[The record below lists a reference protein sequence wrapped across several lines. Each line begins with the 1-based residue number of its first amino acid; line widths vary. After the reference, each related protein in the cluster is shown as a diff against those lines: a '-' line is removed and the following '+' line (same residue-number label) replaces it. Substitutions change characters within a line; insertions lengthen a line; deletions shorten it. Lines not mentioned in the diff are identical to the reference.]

1 MKKVLL
7 TLVAFVATTAG
18 FAQSEVAVVKNVSN
32 RVADHQ
38 QQAAPVVRKASLD
51 GEQAVAKRRSA
62 VDSIYYARP
71 AGTYWVSGSYT
82 DDAGKEKTY
91 EYLVIPPFTDMLF
104 VNVSNDLT
112 GKWTLGSSALDEYV
126 DEYGDL
132 TMDWDKITKG
142 YVGYCPQYT
151 VGETSYQVADYILTI
166 DSAVQTLHPFD
177 YVKTH
182 RYYGYASGESAFQTG
197 PDEYDFDDDGKNE
210 TFYPQFR
217 QFFEKPASPLN
228 LHEVVLWA
236 HSNTPAFTGDYLK
249 LVFNKVERVQVGERY
264 YRTIGEKIGEMKCVQ
279 ANMSTQQ
286 INTTGR
292 YPGDLTFACT
302 TIDEFGTEEVQPL
315 LLDEAFAITIEGTE
329 NPSLAMDVRFYF
341 GDQGEHEEEW
351 NTRATPTYI
360 VPFDAQGKPI
370 ENPNGNPNGLSY
382 FNITKDGQKYCYNI
396 AFHFYGEMDAI
407 KVETDD
413 ALNVQIAPVAGG
425 ETASQPT
432 DGGEGAPAYVWT
444 NYPFFIQEGDN
455 YEDAGYYEFEG
466 IPEWAQVKIDPT
478 YYEYATDEG
487 SVRGLHM
494 VWFTVEALPEGVTGR
509 SAEIN
514 LKSALGAKNQAPIY
528 IVQGDATITGVNA
541 MKFDANGK
549 FVGSTFNLAGQRVN
563 DNFKGLVIKNGRKFM
578 NK

>member
-38 QQAAPVVRKASLD
+38 QVAAPVVRQATLD

-71 AGTYWVSGSYT
+71 AGTYWISGTASSG
-82 DDAGKEKTY
+82 DTY
-91 EYLVIPPFTDMLF
+91 EYLVVPPFTDLKF
-104 VNVSNDLT
+104 INVSNDLT
-112 GKWTLGSSALDEYV
+112 GKWTIGSKDTALDEYV
-126 DEYGDL
+126 NEENDL
-132 TMDWDKITKG
+132 VFDFDKVDKG
-142 YVGYCPQYT
+142 YVAYCPKYT
-151 VGETSYQVADYILTI
+151 AGEISYQVADYVLTL
-166 DSAVQTLHPFD
+166 DSAAQTMAPFD
-177 YVKTH
+177 YVKTK
-182 RYYGYASGESAFQTG
+182 RYYGYASGESAFQSG
-197 PDEYDFDDDGKNE
+197 ADSFDFDGDGTAE

-217 QFFEKPASPLN
+217 QYFEKPASPLN
-228 LHEVVLWA
+228 LHEVILWA

-249 LVFNKVERVQVGERY
+249 LVFNKVERKEINGRT
-264 YRTIGEKIGEMKCVQ
+264 YRVPGEKIGEMKCVQ
-279 ANMSTQQ
+279 ANMSTEQ

-292 YPGDLTFACT
+292 YPGDLTFANT
-302 TIDEFGTEEVQPL
+302 TIDEFGTEEVLPL

-341 GDQGEHEEEW
+341 GDQGQHEEEW

-360 VPFDAQGKPI
+360 VPFDAQGNPI
-370 ENPNGNPNGLSY
+370 EMTNPNGLSY
-382 FNITKDGQKYCYNI
+382 FNENDNGKYCYNI
-396 AFHFYGEMDAI
+396 VFYLYGEMDAI
-407 KVETDD
+407 KVETEDD
-413 ALNVQIAPVAGG
+413 LNKQIAPAAGG
-425 ETASQPT
+425 ETASTPAE
-432 DGGEGAPAYVWT
+432 GETAGAPAYVWT
-444 NYPFFIQEGDN
+444 NYPFFLKEGDN
-455 YEDAGYYEFEG
+455 YEDSGIYEFEG

-478 YYEYATDEG
+478 YYEYSTDEG
-487 SVRGLHM
+487 SVRGLNM
-494 VWFTVEALPEGVTGR
+494 IWFTVEALPEGVTGR

-563 DNFKGLVIKNGRKFM
+563 DNFKGLVIKNGRKVVV
-578 NK
+578 K

>member
-32 RVADHQ
+32 RVADYQ
-38 QQAAPVVRKASLD
+38 QVAAPVVRQATLD

-71 AGTYWVSGSYT
+71 AGTYWISGTASSG
-82 DDAGKEKTY
+82 DTY
-91 EYLVIPPFTDMLF
+91 EYLVVPPFTDLKF
-104 VNVSNDLT
+104 INVSNDLT
-112 GKWTLGSSALDEYV
+112 GKWTIGSKDTALDEYV
-126 DEYGDL
+126 NEENDL
-132 TMDWDKITKG
+132 VFGFDKVDKG
-142 YVGYCPQYT
+142 YVAYCPKYT
-151 VGETSYQVADYILTI
+151 AGEISYQVADYVLTL
-166 DSAVQTLHPFD
+166 DSAAQTMAPFD
-177 YVKTH
+177 YVKTK

-197 PDEYDFDDDGKNE
+197 ADSFDFDGDGTAE

-217 QFFEKPASPLN
+217 QYFEKPASPLN
-228 LHEVVLWA
+228 LHEVILWA

-249 LVFNKVERVQVGERY
+249 LVFNKVERKEINGRT
-264 YRTIGEKIGEMKCVQ
+264 YRVPGEKIGEMKCVQ
-279 ANMSTQQ
+279 ANMSTEQ

-292 YPGDLTFACT
+292 YPGDLTFANT
-302 TIDEFGTEEVQPL
+302 TIDEFGTEETVPL
-315 LLDEAFAITIEGTE
+315 LLDEAFVITIEGTE

-341 GDQGEHEEEW
+341 GDQGQHEEEW

-360 VPFDAQGKPI
+360 LPFDAQGNPI
-370 ENPNGNPNGLSY
+370 EMTNPNGLSY
-382 FNITKDGQKYCYNI
+382 FNENTNGKYCYNI
-396 AFHFYGEMDAI
+396 VFYLYGEMDGI

-425 ETASQPT
+425 NTASQPT
-432 DGGEGAPAYVWT
+432 DGGEGSPAYVWT

-455 YEDAGYYEFEG
+455 YEDSGIYEFEG
-466 IPEWAQVKIDPT
+466 IPEWAQLKVDPT

-563 DNFKGLVIKNGRKFM
+563 DNFKGLVIKNGRKVVV
-578 NK
+578 K

>member
-38 QQAAPVVRKASLD
+38 QVAAPVVRQASLD

-62 VDSIYYARP
+62 IDSIYYARP
-71 AGTYWVSGSYT
+71 AGTYWVSGTTSS
-82 DDAGKEKTY
+82 DETY
-91 EYLVIPPFTDMLF
+91 EYLVVPPFTDLKF
-104 VNVSNDLT
+104 INVSNDLT
-112 GKWTLGSSALDEYV
+112 GKWTIGSKDTALDEYV
-126 DEYGDL
+126 DEDHNL
-132 TMDWDKITKG
+132 VFDFDKVTPG
-142 YVGYCPQYT
+142 YVSYCPKYT
-151 VGETSYQVADYILTI
+151 AGEITYQVADYVLPM
-166 DSAVQTLHPFD
+166 DSAAMTLSPFD
-177 YVKTH
+177 YVKTK
-182 RYYGYASGESAFQTG
+182 RYYGYSSGESAFQSG
-197 PDEYDFDDDGKNE
+197 PDSFDFDGDGTAE

-217 QFFEKPASPLN
+217 QYFEKPASPLY
-228 LHEVVLWA
+228 LHEVKLWA
-236 HSNTPAFTGDYLK
+236 HSNSAAFTGDYLK
-249 LVFNKVERVQVGERY
+249 LVFNKVERVQVGERT
-264 YRTIGEKIGEMKCVQ
+264 YRYIGEKIGEMKCVQ
-279 ANMSTQQ
+279 ANMSTEQ
-286 INTTGR
+286 IGTTGR
-292 YPGDLTFACT
+292 YPGDLTFANT
-302 TIDEFGTEEVQPL
+302 VIDEFGTEEVLPL

-396 AFHFYGEMDAI
+396 VFYLYGEMDAI

-425 ETASQPT
+425 NTASQPT

-494 VWFTVEALPEGVTGR
+494 VWFTVEALPDGVTGR